1 MKKDSKK
8 VPELKGYLKDFLIY
22 FHRGD
27 RVKKFDVVINS
38 KLEVKWA
45 DGIYKTLVQD
55 SNSKNILIS
64 IPVVGGVYLTLKTGE
79 EIELV
84 YYDNGENIFSF
95 KCRVINRIK
104 ENNISYYSITLPY
117 DVIKIQRRNYVRVD
131 TVQVIKNIKKYEK
144 ETNGQADDKISNALL
159 LDLSGGGMRI
169 TLREKLEKSDVIS
182 AKIGSENEGV
192 LIKGKIVRVDITE
205 DKRYIYGISFQE
217 LDNRTRERII
227 QIVFRIMREQRKL
240 R

>member
-1 MKKDSKK
+1 MKD
-8 VPELKGYLKDFLIY
+8 YLKDFLIY

-27 RVKKFDVVINS
+27 IVKKFDVVINS
-38 KLEVKWA
+38 KLEVKWG

-84 YYDNGENIFSF
+84 YYDNGENIFRF

-169 TLREKLEKSDVIS
+169 KLREKLEKSDVIS
-182 AKIGSENEGV
+182 AKIGSENEEV

-205 DKRYIYGISFQE
+205 DKRYIYGISFEE
-217 LDNRTRERII
+217 LDNRTREKII

>member
-1 MKKDSKK
+1 M
-8 VPELKGYLKDFLIY
+8 
-22 FHRGD
+22 
-27 RVKKFDVVINS
+27 KKFDVVINS

-131 TVQVIKNIKKYEK
+131 TVQVIKDIKKYEK

-169 TLREKLEKSDVIS
+169 KLREKLEKSDVIS

>member
-104 ENNISYYSITLPY
+104 ENNIAYYSITLPY

-169 TLREKLEKSDVIS
+169 KFREKLEKSDVIS
-182 AKIGSENEGV
+182 AKIGSENEEV

-205 DKRYIYGISFQE
+205 DKRYIYGISFEE

>member
-1 MKKDSKK
+1 M
-8 VPELKGYLKDFLIY
+8 KGYLKDFLIY
-22 FHRGD
+22 FHRGVI
-27 RVKKFDVVINS
+27 VKKFDVVINS

-131 TVQVIKNIKKYEK
+131 TVQVIKDIKKYEK

-169 TLREKLEKSDVIS
+169 KLREKLEKSDVIS
-182 AKIGSENEGV
+182 AKIGSENEEV

-205 DKRYIYGISFQE
+205 DKRYIYGISFEE

>member
-1 MKKDSKK
+1 M
-8 VPELKGYLKDFLIY
+8 
-22 FHRGD
+22 
-27 RVKKFDVVINS
+27 KKFDVVINS

-169 TLREKLEKSDVIS
+169 KLREKLEKSDVIS
-182 AKIGSENEGV
+182 AKIGSKNEEV

-205 DKRYIYGISFQE
+205 DKRYIYGISFEE

>member
-1 MKKDSKK
+1 M
-8 VPELKGYLKDFLIY
+8 KGYLKDFLIY

-169 TLREKLEKSDVIS
+169 KLREKLEKSDVIS
-182 AKIGSENEGV
+182 AKIGSKNEEV

-205 DKRYIYGISFQE
+205 DKRYIYGISFEE

>member
-1 MKKDSKK
+1 M
-8 VPELKGYLKDFLIY
+8 
-22 FHRGD
+22 
-27 RVKKFDVVINS
+27 KKFDVVINS

>member
-1 MKKDSKK
+1 M
-8 VPELKGYLKDFLIY
+8 
-22 FHRGD
+22 
-27 RVKKFDVVINS
+27 KKFDVVINS

-131 TVQVIKNIKKYEK
+131 TVQVIKDIKKYEK

-169 TLREKLEKSDVIS
+169 KLREKLEKSDVIS
-182 AKIGSENEGV
+182 AKIGSENEEV

-205 DKRYIYGISFQE
+205 DKRYIYGISFEE

>member
-169 TLREKLEKSDVIS
+169 KLREKLEKSDVIS
-182 AKIGSENEGV
+182 AKIGSKNEEV

-205 DKRYIYGISFQE
+205 DKRYIYGISFEE

>member
-1 MKKDSKK
+1 M
-8 VPELKGYLKDFLIY
+8 
-22 FHRGD
+22 
-27 RVKKFDVVINS
+27 KKFDVVINS

-104 ENNISYYSITLPY
+104 ENNIAYYSITLPY

-169 TLREKLEKSDVIS
+169 KFREKLEKSDVIS
-182 AKIGSENEGV
+182 AKIGSENEEV

-205 DKRYIYGISFQE
+205 DKRYIYGISFEE

>member
-1 MKKDSKK
+1 M
-8 VPELKGYLKDFLIY
+8 
-22 FHRGD
+22 
-27 RVKKFDVVINS
+27 KKFDVVINS
-38 KLEVKWA
+38 KLEVKWG

-131 TVQVIKNIKKYEK
+131 TVQVIKDIKKYEK
-144 ETNGQADDKISNALL
+144 ETNGQADDKFL
-159 LDLSGGGMRI
+159 MH
-169 TLREKLEKSDVIS
+169 
-182 AKIGSENEGV
+182 
-192 LIKGKIVRVDITE
+192 
-205 DKRYIYGISFQE
+205 YY
-217 LDNRTRERII
+217 
-227 QIVFRIMREQRKL
+227 
-240 R
+240 

>member
-1 MKKDSKK
+1 M
-8 VPELKGYLKDFLIY
+8 
-22 FHRGD
+22 
-27 RVKKFDVVINS
+27 KKFDVVINS

-169 TLREKLEKSDVIS
+169 KLREKLEKGDVIS

>member
-1 MKKDSKK
+1 M
-8 VPELKGYLKDFLIY
+8 
-22 FHRGD
+22 
-27 RVKKFDVVINS
+27 KKFDVVINS

-169 TLREKLEKSDVIS
+169 KFREKLEKSDVIS
-182 AKIGSENEGV
+182 AKIGSENEEV

-205 DKRYIYGISFQE
+205 DKRYIYGISFEE

>member
-1 MKKDSKK
+1 M
-8 VPELKGYLKDFLIY
+8 
-22 FHRGD
+22 
-27 RVKKFDVVINS
+27 VINS
-38 KLEVKWA
+38 KLEVKWG

-169 TLREKLEKSDVIS
+169 KLREKLEKSDVIS
-182 AKIGSENEGV
+182 AKIGSENEEV

-205 DKRYIYGISFQE
+205 DKRYIYGISFEE

>member
-22 FHRGD
+22 FHRGVI
-27 RVKKFDVVINS
+27 VKKFDVVINS

-131 TVQVIKNIKKYEK
+131 TVQVIKDIKKYEK

-169 TLREKLEKSDVIS
+169 KLREKLEKSDVIS

>member
-1 MKKDSKK
+1 M
-8 VPELKGYLKDFLIY
+8 KGYLKDFLIY

-104 ENNISYYSITLPY
+104 ENNIAYYSITLPY

-169 TLREKLEKSDVIS
+169 KFREKLEKSDVIS
-182 AKIGSENEGV
+182 AKIGSENEEV

-205 DKRYIYGISFQE
+205 DKRYIYGISFEE

>member
-1 MKKDSKK
+1 M
-8 VPELKGYLKDFLIY
+8 KGYLKDFLIY

-169 TLREKLEKSDVIS
+169 KFREKLEKSDVIS
-182 AKIGSENEGV
+182 AKIGSENEEV

-205 DKRYIYGISFQE
+205 DKRYIYGISFEE

>member
-169 TLREKLEKSDVIS
+169 KFREKLEKSDVIS
-182 AKIGSENEGV
+182 AKIGSENEEV

-205 DKRYIYGISFQE
+205 DKRYIYGISFEE